1 MFQVIRACQEEQVE
15 DLKKEVRR
23 KLMAAAASPSQ
34 LLNFIDAVQRLGV
47 AYRFEGEIEEAL
59 QQIYDST
66 FHNADD
72 MDGDLY
78 NIALR
83 FRLLRQQGYNISCG
97 KSMGINYHCV
107 DIHGNHK
114 IGLKKKNTGM
124 QKRKYV
130 LFLLS
135 DIYQHG

>member
-47 AYRFEGEIEEAL
+47 AYRFEGEIEEVL

-107 DIHGNHK
+107 DIHGN
-114 IGLKKKNTGM
+114 
-124 QKRKYV
+124 
-130 LFLLS
+130 
-135 DIYQHG
+135 